1 MKMKEDNLYKYFVV
15 LYTVIGVVTI
25 WNIREQH
32 KLRELQKEELVR
44 KGNGK

>member
-1 MKMKEDNLYKYFVV
+1 MKEDNLYKYFVV

-32 KLRELQKEELVR
+32 TLRELQKEELVR
-44 KGNGK
+44 KGNGKES